1 MTHSKLLK
9 VMGCNKC
16 IQEQT
21 QLNYVSSIL
30 IPHGCKIVFNL
41 KNKHVLFYFFNKM
54 A

>member
-9 VMGCNKC
+9 FMGCKKC
-16 IQEQT
+16 IQEQK

-41 KNKHVLFYFFNKM
+41 KNKNVCFIF
-54 A
+54 